1 MAWLPAAVA
10 LVSVTYLLTRPYLP
24 TKPDPPRLPRAL
36 LVDFFLQRNCKETG
50 QKESEWAWGV
60 VTADGGNAPLGLGPA
75 VSPPPPSRPR
85 ATTPFPNHINTPHT
99 TLVASIHS

>member
-60 VTADGGNAPLGLGPA
+60 VTARTAGMRRWASA
-75 VSPPPPSRPR
+75 QRSPPLLPHAPAQPPLSP
-85 ATTPFPNHINTPHT
+85 TT
-99 TLVASIHS
+99 